1 MTKTESSPDLRQ
13 LDRSRDIRVAII
25 GAGKIVEDAHLPV
38 LKTKPGVSISWI
50 TDHSRERLNLI
61 QNMYGVRPMAPE
73 SALNAL
79 ADIDVC
85 LIAIPLGA
93 RKSYLEA
100 CVQHNVAAYVEKPFA
115 RTSNE
120 HANELAAFPANAVA
134 VGFQRRTYETIQT
147 LRQIIESEMFGPLQS
162 VQLTEATFSLSSGG
176 ANSFRASAASAGGGI
191 TIESAIHSLDQIL
204 YATSASNIETDSVS
218 GIVRDGIDY
227 QVSLESRL
235 TFAGRPDVPVQVF
248 LSRLENR
255 TDCLEFTFQR
265 AKVRVP
271 GKPSKPLVISTPTS
285 IGPNMWL
292 ETCGGSAFAPAK
304 NINQA
309 FVALWDT
316 FIDGLHNGTVNF
328 TSAAESKLTTQW
340 IEQIYHGLGSSD
352 E

>member
-1 MTKTESSPDLRQ
+1 
-13 LDRSRDIRVAII
+13 
-25 GAGKIVEDAHLPV
+25 
-38 LKTKPGVSISWI
+38 
-50 TDHSRERLNLI
+50 
-61 QNMYGVRPMAPE
+61 MAPE

-79 ADIDVC
+79 ADVDVC

-93 RKSYLEA
+93 RKSYMDA
-100 CVQHNVAAYVEKPFA
+100 CVQQNVAAYVEKPFA
-115 RTSNE
+115 RTSSE
-120 HANELAAFPANAVA
+120 HTTEVAAFPANAVA

-147 LRQIIESEMFGPLQS
+147 LRHIVQSEMFGSLQS

-204 YATSASNIETDSVS
+204 YATSATKIETDSVS

-227 QVSLESRL
+227 QVSVGSRL
-235 TFAGRPDVPVQVF
+235 TFASRPDVPVKVF

-255 TDCLEFTFQR
+255 TDCLDFTFQR

-271 GKPSKPLVISTPTS
+271 GKPSKPLVISTPASTS
-285 IGPNMWL
+285 PNMLL
-292 ETCGGSAFAPAK
+292 ESCGDSAFASARS
-304 NINQA
+304 INQA

-328 TSAAESKLTTQW
+328 TSATESQLTTQW
-340 IEQIYHGLGSSD
+340 IEQIYDGLGSND
-352 E
+352 Q